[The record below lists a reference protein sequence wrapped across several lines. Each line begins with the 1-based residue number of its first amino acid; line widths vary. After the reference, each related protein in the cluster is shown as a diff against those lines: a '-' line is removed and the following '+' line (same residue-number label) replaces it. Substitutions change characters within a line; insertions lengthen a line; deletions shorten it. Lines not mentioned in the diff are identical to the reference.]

1 MIHHPP
7 PLSPHLPHPWQAK
20 YMLGLDQQWEGM
32 GGVLLLSLANIR
44 SNLRFYVIL
53 LYVMNTN
60 LDRIPKQTR

>member
-7 PLSPHLPHPWQAK
+7 SPHLPHPWQAK

-44 SNLRFYVIL
+44 SNLHFYVIL